1 MTKSLFPLGKIVATP
16 GAIEVLEKAGQSPS
30 LFLDRHCSGD
40 WGDCDKADKAENDL
54 SVREGFRIFS
64 VYRTSTGV
72 KIWIIT
78 EADRSSTCILLPD
91 EY

>member
-1 MTKSLFPLGKIVATP
+1 MPLFPLGKIVATP
-16 GAIEVLEKAGQSPS
+16 GAISALDDSRQNPATFLE
-30 LFLDRHCSGD
+30 RHQSGD
-40 WGDCDKADKAENDL
+40 WGDCDEADKQENDL

-64 VYRTSTGV
+64 IYRTSSGQ